1 MQSFSCEY
9 AGVFHFRFWQYGD
22 WVDVVVDDY
31 LPTRNGEL
39 VYVHSD
45 SKVFGTFKYF
55 LERIYFTLREML
67 MFRASFGARYS
78 RKRTPS

>member
-45 SKVFGTFKYF
+45 SKVYRTFNYRVF
-55 LERIYFTLREML
+55 ILRKML
-67 MFRASFGARYS
+67 MMFRVSFGARYS

>member
-1 MQSFSCEY
+1 M
-9 AGVFHFRFWQYGD
+9 FHFRFWQYGD

-45 SKVFGTFKYF
+45 SKVFRTFYSIIYYRKQFYLFYGKY
-55 LERIYFTLREML
+55 
-67 MFRASFGARYS
+67 
-78 RKRTPS
+78 

>member
-45 SKVFGTFKYF
+45 SKVLRTFNYNWRGF
-55 LERIYFTLREML
+55 ILRKML
-67 MFRASFGARYS
+67 TYV
-78 RKRTPS
+78 

>member
-45 SKVFGTFKYF
+45 SKVFGTFNYSRRVF
-55 LERIYFTLREML
+55 ILRKML
-67 MFRASFGARYS
+67 MMFRVSFGARYS
-78 RKRTPS
+78 RKRMPS